1 MNTKWNLIQKAGRLA
16 CLLAL
21 LSFSACR
28 MLQDKNVAPDATGD
42 ITSMNFPESFDYQ
55 STHKV
60 SMKINASVL
69 GKHLASVPLKIYDKN
84 PEDGGKLMFAGQT
97 NRLGE
102 FSREM
107 VLPSHLQELYLITQY
122 VGLAREHALT
132 ITNNAIN
139 YDLTMNQNGSGKRT
153 TKGTQTQRTTK
164 RTTNTYTYLGTYNSM
179 GVPDYLT
186 TNDTF
191 DDLFL
196 TDVNYTLPE
205 NAPVPNYHP
214 EYLAVGNATDI
225 KVTEEADVWVTFV
238 HEGAGWRNSLGYY
251 TYDLNNPPQTSQD
264 IAELNIVFPN
274 VSLSGSGGG
283 LIAGNKVF
291 LGKFPAGTGIG
302 WFLVAQGWKSGSQ
315 TVTNSYYTV
324 YSNPDF
330 NPESSASDRQHN
342 VLIKDSQRKLVLLG
356 FEDIRRDYPS
366 CDQDFND
373 AIFYVSA
380 NPHTAIISD
389 EMPEATNSG
398 TDTDGDGVADV
409 SDDFPNDA
417 NKSFSNHLPAENTF
431 GTLAFEDLWPAKGDF
446 DFNDL
451 VVNYHYELITNAQ
464 DQVTEMKAQY
474 VIRAVGAS
482 YQNGFGVQLPINA
495 SDVASVTGSQ
505 LTENYI
511 TLASNG
517 VEANQSKAVVMV
529 FDNAYKHVQRPAG
542 FFVNTER
549 NAPVVTADTFNLTI
563 TLANPIDFSTLSN
576 APYNPFIMVNQ
587 IRGHEVHLIDQAP
600 TDLVDISLLGTLQ
613 DKSNVNQGKYYRTK
627 NNLPFALHIPVSFD
641 YPLEKKGI
649 NTAFL
654 KFVDWAQSQ
663 GGSFTDWYLNKDGYR
678 NEENIY

>member
-1 MNTKWNLIQKAGRLA
+1 MNTKQIRKTGKLF
-16 CLLAL
+16 CLLIL

-28 MLQDKNVAPDATGD
+28 LAQDKNISPDNTGD
-42 ITSMNFPESFDYQ
+42 INSLIFPENFDYGNSQ
-55 STHKV
+55 EVSLKV
-60 SMKINASVL
+60 GTSAL
-69 GKHLASVPLKIYDKN
+69 GNRLANVPLKIYDKN
-84 PEDGGKLMFAGQT
+84 PEEGGQLMFSGQT
-97 NRLGE
+97 NSAGTFTRNV
-102 FSREM
+102 
-107 VLPSHLQELYLITQY
+107 VLPAHLKELYMVVQY
-122 VGLAREHALT
+122 IGLAREHVLP
-132 ITNNAIN
+132 ITNDAIN
-139 YDLTMNQNGSGKRT
+139 YDITMKSGNGQRT
-153 TKGTQTQRTTK
+153 TAGSQTK
-164 RTTNTYTYLGTYNSM
+164 RTTNTYTYLGTYDNN
-179 GVPDYLT
+179 GVPNYLT
-186 TNDTF
+186 TNDVF
-191 DDLFL
+191 DNLFL

-205 NAPVPNYHP
+205 NAPVPDYHP
-214 EYLAVGNATDI
+214 EYLAVGNVTDI
-225 KVTEEADVWVTFV
+225 KVTQEADIWVTFV

-251 TYDLNNPPQTSQD
+251 TYDLNDPPQTAQD

-283 LIAGNKVF
+283 LNAGNKVY

-302 WFLVAQGWKSGSQ
+302 WFLVAQGWKSNSQ
-315 TVTNSYYTV
+315 SVVNSQYTV

-330 NPESSASDRQHN
+330 NPEGNASDRQHN

-356 FEDIRRDYPS
+356 FEDVRRDYAS

-373 AIFYVSA
+373 AVFYVTA
-380 NPHTAIISD
+380 NPYTAITND
-389 EMPEATNSG
+389 NMPEATNSG
-398 TDTDGDGVADV
+398 TDTDNDGVADV
-409 SDDFPNDA
+409 SDDFPSDPNR
-417 NKSFSNHLPAENTF
+417 SFSNHLPAENTF
-431 GTLAFEDLWPAKGDF
+431 GTLAFEDLWPSKGDF

-482 YQNGFGVQLPINA
+482 YQNGFAVQLPINA

-505 LTENYI
+505 LTENYV

-563 TLANPIDFSTLSN
+563 TLASPIDFSTLN
-576 APYNPFIMVNQ
+576 GAPYNPFIMVNQ
-587 IRGHEVHLIDQAP
+587 VRGHEVHLIDQAP
-600 TDLVDISLLGTLQ
+600 TDLADLTLLGTSQ
-613 DKSNVNQGKYYRTK
+613 DKSKPNQAKYYRTR

-654 KFVDWAQSQ
+654 KFVEWSQSE
-663 GGSFTDWYLNKDGYR
+663 GSSFTDWYLNKDGYR
-678 NEENIY
+678 DENKIY